1 MRCMVCGATMTL
13 VKVVPDDAMAVP
25 GFEHRTFMCSACHD
39 TEQRLAFTRRDNE
52 GGPEPVPVHTAPPI
66 APASTVQDERISA
79 QAPGLFRRVVAK
91 ILGRQGT
98 FSTRATQHA
107 RN

>member
-1 MRCMVCGATMTL
+1 MTL
-13 VKVVPDDAMAVP
+13 MKVVPDDTLAVP

-39 TEQRLAFTRRDNE
+39 TEQRLAFTRRNNE
-52 GGPEPVPVHTAPPI
+52 GSPEPMLVHTAPPI
-66 APASTVQDERISA
+66 VLASTVQDELISA